1 MRKGLSGLSG
11 TGPFCA
17 SLSNMEAGRASGK
30 ELVLESGRIGRGARV
45 PVTPILMA
53 WAAHLIG
60 ESYRAYQLDWRVL
73 VKAHIAAAELLGID
87 QVSSISDPWREADAL
102 GAKLTYPEEGVGQPH
117 GHLLQGELD
126 PVAIPQLDPM
136 TGARTWDRIQAVRG
150 LAEGSKGRWS
160 VLGWVEGP
168 FAELCDLRDLQDV
181 MTDLYDC
188 PELVHEALELILE
201 NQIRFAMPQ
210 IEAGADTIGIG
221 DAAASLISPEQYEEF
236 VFPYESRL
244 IQAIHDAGAQVKLH
258 ICGNTTKLIPQM
270 VRTGANVVD
279 IDWMVDLDMAL
290 NQAGGRCAIAGN
302 FDPVRILKNG
312 TPQTVRAE
320 ADRLLDLA
328 EGRPFILQPGCE
340 VPPGTPLENVL
351 AFCPAGQGSPR

>member
-1 MRKGLSGLSG
+1 MGSQSG
-11 TGPFCA
+11 
-17 SLSNMEAGRASGK
+17 
-30 ELVLESGRIGRGARV
+30 RV

-73 VKAHIAAAELLGID
+73 TRAHMAAAELLGID

-102 GAKLTYPEEGVGQPH
+102 GTRLTYPEEGVGQPH
-117 GHLLQGELD
+117 GHLLEGDLNPDEIPLLD
-126 PVAIPQLDPM
+126 PLS
-136 TGARTWDRIQAVRG
+136 GARTMDRIQAVQG
-150 LAEGSKGRWS
+150 LVEGSNGRWS

-188 PELVHEALELILE
+188 PNLVHESLERILE
-201 NQIRFAMPQ
+201 NQIRFALPQ
-210 IEAGADTIGIG
+210 IEAGADTIGMG

-244 IQAIHDAGAQVKLH
+244 IQAIHEAGAQVKLH

-279 IDWMVDLDMAL
+279 IDWMVDMEMAL
-290 NQAGGRCAIAGN
+290 TEAGGRCAIAGN
-302 FDPVRILKNG
+302 FDPVRTLKNG
-312 TPQTVRAE
+312 TPEAIRAE
-320 ADRLLDLA
+320 ADRLIALA
-328 EGRPFILQPGCE
+328 GGRPFILQPGCE
-340 VPPGTPLENVL
+340 APPGTALENVL
-351 AFCPAGQGSPR
+351 AFCPAGRG